1 MGTFVS
7 MPMEATQ
14 RLTATSLAR
23 PHTLSQHPAVYAIFS
38 VCAAEQQVSE
48 SRPRK
53 PSLSSAANFCSLPAT
68 KDIESEDRERAAIP
82 VVRGLHRGHHSAVIF
97 LRHGQVRA
105 SKFGPDL
112 TGQGAPAV
120 EKDPL
125 ASDVVR
131 LGSIS
136 CRAVAI
142 EAIRLSA
149 HPI

>member
-1 MGTFVS
+1 

-14 RLTATSLAR
+14 KLTATSLAR
-23 PHTLSQHPAVYAIFS
+23 PNTLSQHPAVYAIFS

-82 VVRGLHRGHHSAVIF
+82 VVRGLHRGHHSAVVF
-97 LRHGQVRA
+97 LGHGQVRA

-112 TGQGAPAV
+112 TGQG
-120 EKDPL
+120 
-125 ASDVVR
+125 R
-131 LGSIS
+131 L
-136 CRAVAI
+136 
-142 EAIRLSA
+142 
-149 HPI
+149 P